1 MDESFGRK
9 FRRLRVSTT
18 NPDTGYKFTQ
28 NDMALMFSV
37 TVMAIKHWEA
47 DRRRPG
53 GPVMVML
60 SKLWPDDFPRKGVLY
75 EQRISQ

>member
-1 MDESFGRK
+1 
-9 FRRLRVSTT
+9 
-18 NPDTGYKFTQ
+18 
-28 NDMALMFSV
+28 MALMFSV